1 MKYYPDVHHRKSIR
15 LKEYDYSQPGAYF
28 ITICTDNKELYFEQY
43 PQLKQMVNR
52 QWHEITSRF
61 DNIQLDEF
69 IIMPNHIHGIIFVG
83 ATLAVAP
90 NNRAGARPAPT
101 IAPNNRAG
109 ARPAPTIGEII
120 GMFKSLCVHD
130 WLKYIKENRID
141 IVGKFWQRNYYEHVI
156 RKEDELNKI
165 REYIQNNPQRWHL
178 DRENPEKIATDALED
193 EIFKHEV
200 YVGK

>member
-1 MKYYPDVHHRKSIR
+1 MKYDSVIHHRRSIR

-101 IAPNNRAG
+101 I
-109 ARPAPTIGEII
+109 GEII

-141 IVGKFWQRNYYEHVI
+141 IVGKFWQRNYYEHII
-156 RKEDELNKI
+156 RNEDELQKI
-165 REYIQNNPQRWHL
+165 REYIQNNPLKWHL

-193 EIFKHEV
+193 EIFRQTSLKEIV
-200 YVGK
+200 TSG

>member
-1 MKYYPDVHHRKSIR
+1 MKYDSVIHHRRSIR

-101 IAPNNRAG
+101 I
-109 ARPAPTIGEII
+109 GEII
-120 GMFKSLCVHD
+120 GTGL
-130 WLKYIKENRID
+130 NRAPRYATRT
-141 IVGKFWQRNYYEHVI
+141 GK
-156 RKEDELNKI
+156 
-165 REYIQNNPQRWHL
+165 
-178 DRENPEKIATDALED
+178 
-193 EIFKHEV
+193 
-200 YVGK
+200 